1 VGWGAGEAGGID
13 GEGEIEGKRRWGGGR
28 ESGRLTGEGEW
39 RVGSGVGGGP
49 GGVGV
54 GRPVGGWWEGVLEN
68 RHGDLLQITIFSLF
82 V

>member
-39 RVGSGVGGGP
+39 RVGFRSGGRAGGVLGLADRLGVVGGGA
-49 GGVGV
+49 
-54 GRPVGGWWEGVLEN
+54 
-68 RHGDLLQITIFSLF
+68 
-82 V
+82 